1 MAPEPLLRWIGFLYR
16 IGPTR
21 LRIEVVAR
29 MRERHH
35 PTLAEHD
42 VEVELLRQLL
52 VLPYREVPANR
63 AQIAFSRGARKSS
76 ERGKVGSAMFGSD
89 PLCNRAQRLLDAA
102 VHRHLAAL
110 FGIADDQKD
119 DRLL

>member
-21 LRIEVVAR
+21 LRIEVVVR

-63 AQIAFSRGARKSS
+63 AQIAFSRGPGSPASEEKS
-76 ERGKVGSAMFGSD
+76 
-89 PLCNRAQRLLDAA
+89 AQPCSGPIHCAI
-102 VHRHLAAL
+102 AL
-110 FGIADDQKD
+110 SGFLMPPCTGTWQPF
-119 DRLL
+119 LG